1 LQSWKNANE
10 NAGFLFK
17 SNTARFFFN
26 SKKNKTHKKLILKQ
40 RSRITLPVARVTA
53 FETNKGT
60 ATDVVTRGRGE
71 RQAAVNPIDALG

>member
-1 LQSWKNANE
+1 M
-10 NAGFLFK
+10 
-17 SNTARFFFN
+17 
-26 SKKNKTHKKLILKQ
+26 H
-40 RSRITLPVARVTA
+40 SRITLHVARVTA